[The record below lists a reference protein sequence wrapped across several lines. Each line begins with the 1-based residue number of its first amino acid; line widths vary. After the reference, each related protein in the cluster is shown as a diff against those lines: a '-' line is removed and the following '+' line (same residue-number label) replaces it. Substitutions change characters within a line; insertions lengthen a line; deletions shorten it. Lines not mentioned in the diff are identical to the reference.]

1 MKKNAKIILVFYAVL
16 LISASTLSTHAL
28 AGDLLYSKGF
38 TQSQRVQ
45 VKDCYKRD
53 ITFPSQV
60 NKLTSEGDIALT
72 GMYKQRDGYMFMTM
86 TNAYGKWMNYSPLH
100 CDLRTKEKKEAD
112 RRLKQNQEKKRAIQ
126 IKQEQLAKQDKDR
139 EKALQAKLVAEKKV
153 QKEKEFR
160 EKRA

>member
-45 VKDCYKRD
+45 VKDCFKQD

-60 NKLTSEGDIALT
+60 NKLTSEGDIAISPSEVSLLT
-72 GMYKQRDGYMFMTM
+72 CE
-86 TNAYGKWMNYSPLH
+86 GKVMS
-100 CDLRTKEKKEAD
+100 C
-112 RRLKQNQEKKRAIQ
+112 LKQS
-126 IKQEQLAKQDKDR
+126 
-139 EKALQAKLVAEKKV
+139 
-153 QKEKEFR
+153 FT
-160 EKRA
+160 